1 MSDAARLILLNG
13 AFVAVGVAILRLVG
27 IPGGRGWWPTVAGL
41 APAVGLAACGIAAA
55 LSAMIGVGVGLVST
69 GALVVAALLVAAVVR
84 RRRGLGVGSL
94 AAPTGQGAV
103 GRGLELV
110 ALVALGVLS
119 VSIAR
124 LYAATDLTQW
134 DGWAMWA
141 PKAHALFVEGD
152 VWGPVFR
159 DPAYLMQHQ
168 EYPVL
173 LPSLEAL
180 SADAIGRF
188 DRTLIDIESAA
199 VLIGFGWGAWALLRV
214 VVAPWLAA
222 GMALGLTGSAQLIDN
237 GAGSY
242 ADSALASFAALGL
255 LCSFVWLSRGAP
267 AMLALSALFLG
278 AAASTKAE
286 GLVFAVAAIVAL
298 LATARGF
305 GRSLRPVAWFATAA
319 LVVPAT
325 WAVVDR
331 LNGPGAK
338 NVDRAAL
345 IDPGTMADAAG
356 RVPDAAWRLLS
367 EGWDGWT
374 LACVLVAAAVAAACL
389 ARLWWHAAFVVLWGG
404 AAFVGL
410 VGVYYASV
418 SPIDWLLGTSAD
430 RVVFSVVLGL
440 ATCAPVLVGAAWEA
454 MVVQAEEP
462 APAPAPAPLRPHGS
476 TASRIAP

>member
-1 MSDAARLILLNG
+1 MSDVVRLVVLNG
-13 AFVAVGVAILRLVG
+13 LFMAVGVAAVRFAG
-27 IPGGRGWWPTVAGL
+27 IPGARAWWPTIAGL
-41 APAVGLAACGIAAA
+41 APAVGLAACGLAAVLCA
-55 LSAMIGVGVGLVST
+55 ITGIGVGLVST
-69 GALVVAALLVAAVVR
+69 GAFVVVALVVATVALR
-84 RRRGLGVGSL
+84 RRRPDTGSL
-94 AAPTGQGAV
+94 AAPVAAGPV
-103 GRGLELV
+103 GRALELV
-110 ALVALGVLS
+110 ALVLLGVLS
-119 VSIAR
+119 VGIVR

-199 VLIGFGWGAWALLRV
+199 VLVAFGWGAWALLRL

-222 GMALGLTGSAQLIDN
+222 GVALGLTGSAQLIEN
-237 GAGSY
+237 GAASY
-242 ADSALASFAALGL
+242 ADSVVASFTALGV
-255 LCSFVWLSRGAP
+255 LCAFVWLSRGAT
-267 AMLALSALFLG
+267 ATLALSALFLA

-286 GLVFAVAAIVAL
+286 GLVFALAAIAAVL
-298 LATARGF
+298 VTARGL
-305 GRSLRPVAWFATAA
+305 GRPRRPVAWFAGAVLA
-319 LVVPAT
+319 VPVA

-338 NVDRAAL
+338 NVDLAAL
-345 IDPGTMADAAG
+345 TDPGTMVDAAG
-356 RVPDAAWRLLS
+356 RIPEAAWRLLTES
-367 EGWDGWT
+367 WDGWP
-374 LACVLVAAAVAAACL
+374 LACTFVAVAVAAACL
-389 ARLWWHAAFVVLWGG
+389 ARLWWHVAFVLLW
-404 AAFVGL
+404 AALAFVAL

-430 RVVFSVVLGL
+430 RVVFSLVLGL
-440 ATCAPVLVGAAWEA
+440 ATCAPVLVGMTWTR
-454 MVVQAEEP
+454 VVALSEER
-462 APAPAPAPLRPHGS
+462 ARPSVSSVTPQGS
-476 TASRIAP
+476 TASRIAS